1 MTEIRNRKE
10 QRKTCTDDI
19 LMNYSVILILLTLAV
34 KSVQE
39 KKQMFNEVVLAVQPY
54 VTVPM
59 VDEEVP
65 ASK

>member
-1 MTEIRNRKE
+1 MH
-10 QRKTCTDDI
+10 
-19 LMNYSVILILLTLAV
+19 MNYSVILILLTLAV

-39 KKQMFNEVVLAVQPY
+39 KIQMFNEVVLAVQPY